1 MKQKIQPY
9 LSIGID
15 IGADFSVM
23 AAALPNQE
31 IISRTYKILHSSLR
45 SVEGAVERI
54 RSLEQTY
61 GLPVKI
67 YRGEQDK
74 QEHTEYKK
82 RNEGSFDILPVS
94 EYNRT
99 QWKRIGVD

>member
-1 MKQKIQPY
+1 MQQKIQPY

-31 IISRTYKILHSSLR
+31 IIGRTYKILHSSPR
-45 SVEGAVERI
+45 SVEGAAERI

-61 GLPVKI
+61 PMQCKISSNGGIEISIASSVTRVKSLLEI
-67 YRGEQDK
+67 PFLLRT
-74 QEHTEYKK
+74 TEKGAFLL
-82 RNEGSFDILPVS
+82 NNS
-94 EYNRT
+94 
-99 QWKRIGVD
+99 

>member
-9 LSIGID
+9 LSIRID

-31 IISRTYKILHSSLR
+31 IIGRTYKILHSSPR

-67 YRGEQDK
+67 YMDSTSIY
-74 QEHTEYKK
+74 H
-82 RNEGSFDILPVS
+82 LPLYYRLS
-94 EYNRT
+94 DAG
-99 QWKRIGVD
+99 WGLMFSIPS

>member
-31 IISRTYKILHSSLR
+31 TIGRTYKILHSSPR
-45 SVEGAVERI
+45 SVEGAAERI
-54 RSLEQTY
+54 CSLEQTY

-67 YRGEQDK
+67 HMESTSIYHLPLYYRLSDAGW
-74 QEHTEYKK
+74 
-82 RNEGSFDILPVS
+82 GLMFSIPS
-94 EYNRT
+94 
-99 QWKRIGVD
+99 